1 MRGVW
6 LYLKKSLSCCK
17 AQKSTVACDP
27 DKIQIQKK
35 ENPSGCSRRSMSN
48 LRDVFVTNGDEGAMQ
63 NVSCCSSRSLESSRF
78 VNTVKFE
85 ENAGYSDRFK
95 GLLSGASSSDLL
107 PGRCSERFDVVGSD
121 ICGFGVLAC
130 QKCHERVRDL
140 DAFEAHYLSNHSV
153 VRLLAGDFSRTTVE
167 LICNT
172 GYSHKLGKMKGNN
185 ISAIFK
191 IQNLQRVVA
200 DFEDYRELVKIR
212 ANKLSKKHSRC
223 MADGNEFLGF
233 HGTTLSCTLGFSNSS
248 SNLCFSDHCEV
259 CHILRHGFS
268 PKTRPDGI
276 KGVLT
281 ASTSSTA
288 LESIETDQ
296 GRNRGSLIAVVLCR
310 VIAGRVHK
318 PMQTFENSLG
328 FSEFDSLA
336 LKVGQNSRIEELYLL
351 STKALLPCF
360 VKNVGLSPKLKD
372 GKLAGQVYAQPLYLK
387 GEEDYALVLGACHL
401 DAEPCG
407 LGMGK
412 LMIAISSDNSMWV
425 LEKKAPV
432 ELVEGGKGIVGAS
445 HGWVATLKDGVVCLQ
460 DDLNPSTSNSDPK
473 RISLPIL
480 GPQLSLCRPAQSNPE
495 WINIEIQNSS
505 FFSSPVMFSK
515 RVEMF
520 CIPSSGGHVTGSW
533 DLHKHKLQRVRFRNL
548 AKLTKKEWKLLASCS
563 RSEHLV
569 ESAENETFLVKW
581 YRKKSKDLKRMM
593 TTKAVMV
600 FKLDK
605 EGNA

>member
-1 MRGVW
+1 
-6 LYLKKSLSCCK
+6 
-17 AQKSTVACDP
+17 
-27 DKIQIQKK
+27 
-35 ENPSGCSRRSMSN
+35 MSN

-360 VKNVGLSPKLKD
+360 V
-372 GKLAGQVYAQPLYLK
+372 
-387 GEEDYALVLGACHL
+387 
-401 DAEPCG
+401 
-407 LGMGK
+407 
-412 LMIAISSDNSMWV
+412 II
-425 LEKKAPV
+425 
-432 ELVEGGKGIVGAS
+432 
-445 HGWVATLKDGVVCLQ
+445 
-460 DDLNPSTSNSDPK
+460 
-473 RISLPIL
+473 
-480 GPQLSLCRPAQSNPE
+480 
-495 WINIEIQNSS
+495 
-505 FFSSPVMFSK
+505 
-515 RVEMF
+515 
-520 CIPSSGGHVTGSW
+520 
-533 DLHKHKLQRVRFRNL
+533 
-548 AKLTKKEWKLLASCS
+548 
-563 RSEHLV
+563 
-569 ESAENETFLVKW
+569 
-581 YRKKSKDLKRMM
+581 
-593 TTKAVMV
+593 
-600 FKLDK
+600 FKP
-605 EGNA
+605 